1 MFPKLEI
8 VGLYPKHNIDWAF
21 CTFMAQMFQL
31 TFINDIQI
39 IYVSDNN
46 VRDTSE
52 SCVLKMMNNSEARKR
67 PFPFPSLLSN
77 EKRDR
82 RNSQSSETSACSSV
96 NTPEDSSK
104 LKCRLCDNKGFKNSE
119 DFDFHLTMIH
129 YRDRL
134 LDVLGDPPYSCK
146 HCGFTPTADDPNEEM
161 ILHYGCKE
169 RFAIKYYVEECQNL
183 TNSGILF
190 QQIRI

>member
-1 MFPKLEI
+1 
-8 VGLYPKHNIDWAF
+8 
-21 CTFMAQMFQL
+21 
-31 TFINDIQI
+31 
-39 IYVSDNN
+39 
-46 VRDTSE
+46 
-52 SCVLKMMNNSEARKR
+52 MMSNSEARKR

-96 NTPEDSSK
+96 NIPEDSSK

-134 LDVLGDPPYSCK
+134 LDVLGNPPYSCK

-183 TNSGILF
+183 ANSGILF
-190 QQIRI
+190 QQIRYFFFFEMTEKKTSKAVFLPFIQEYN

>member
-1 MFPKLEI
+1 MAILGGIRFRVVVRG
-8 VGLYPKHNIDWAF
+8 VGRIPG
-21 CTFMAQMFQL
+21 
-31 TFINDIQI
+31 
-39 IYVSDNN
+39 
-46 VRDTSE
+46 DT
-52 SCVLKMMNNSEARKR
+52 V
-67 PFPFPSLLSN
+67 
-77 EKRDR
+77 
-82 RNSQSSETSACSSV
+82 V
-96 NTPEDSSK
+96 
-104 LKCRLCDNKGFKNSE
+104 
-119 DFDFHLTMIH
+119 

-190 QQIRI
+190 